1 VALFSNRYKEFL
13 GLCREVFNTEDGKKI
28 LAYLKS
34 SYVDGSAM
42 DITPEKT
49 AYNLGKK
56 ELIQS
61 LLQHVSDQR
70 SLDEIVN
77 LINNDQVG

>member
-1 VALFSNRYKEFL
+1 MGLFHNRYREFIY
-13 GLCREVFNTEDGKKI
+13 LCREVFNTEDGKKI

-42 DITPEKT
+42 DSTRDRT
-49 AYNLGKK
+49 MYNLGRK
-56 ELIQS
+56 EFIQS
-61 LLQHVSDQR
+61 LIQQVSDQR

-77 LINNDQVG
+77 LINKDE